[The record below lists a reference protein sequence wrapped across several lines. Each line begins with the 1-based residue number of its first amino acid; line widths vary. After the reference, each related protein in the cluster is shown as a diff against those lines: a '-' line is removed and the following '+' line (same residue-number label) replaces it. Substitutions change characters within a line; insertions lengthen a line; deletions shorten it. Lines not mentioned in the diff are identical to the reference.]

1 MNEEF
6 FKNRARAVRDIADK
20 ADPFTRKR
28 LLELA
33 DKYENRPRP
42 RQTPLPSISAIQKS
56 RKTGDDG
63 NPG

>member
-6 FKNRARAVRDIADK
+6 LRDHARTVRDLADK

-33 DKYENRPRP
+33 AKYEIKPRRP
-42 RQTPLPSISAIQKS
+42 TPLPSISVKP
-56 RKTGDDG
+56 KPDTKDTGG
-63 NPG
+63 NR